1 MAVQLSVAVTLAVKL
16 GTADWQDALAKAD
29 WLGAQVTMVGL
40 VLSVTVK
47 LAEQVMKFPAASVT
61 VIVTVVTPIDTS
73 VPAAGDCVIT
83 SEGVAV
89 QLSVAVTLAVKS
101 GTEAWHEALAKAD

>member
-1 MAVQLSVAVTLAVKL
+1 
-16 GTADWQDALAKAD
+16 
-29 WLGAQVTMVGL
+29 MVGL
-40 VLSVTVK
+40 VLSETVK
-47 LAEQVMKFPAASVT
+47 FAVHVLKFPAASVT
-61 VIVTVVTPIDTS
+61 VIVTVVTPVDTS

-101 GTEAWHEALAKAD
+101 GTAAWQEALANAD

>member
-1 MAVQLSVAVTLAVKL
+1 
-16 GTADWQDALAKAD
+16 
-29 WLGAQVTMVGL
+29 MVGL

-47 LAEQVMKFPAASVT
+47 LAEQVLKFPAASVT
-61 VIVTVVTPIDTS
+61 VIVTVDIPVDTS

-89 QLSVAVTLAVKS
+89 QLSVAVTLAVKL
-101 GTEAWHEALAKAD
+101 GTAAWQDALAKAD